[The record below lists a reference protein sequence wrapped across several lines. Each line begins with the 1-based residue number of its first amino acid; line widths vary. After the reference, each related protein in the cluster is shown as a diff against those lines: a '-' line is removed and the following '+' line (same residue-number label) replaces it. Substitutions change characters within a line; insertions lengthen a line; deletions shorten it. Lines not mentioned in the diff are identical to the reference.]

1 MKIGAPKETMNSEA
15 RVALTPESAQRLQKL
30 GYECVVEAGA
40 GLAASLPDAA
50 YEAAGVTVVGSAA
63 ESLVLDNLQPS
74 QSGACP
80 LSNQN

>member
-63 ESLVLDNLQPS
+63 ELWSHADIIVKVREPS
-74 QSGACP
+74 AD
-80 LSNQN
+80 